1 MLMDDRMTRE
11 EIISLVSLVHRHNQ
25 LFTRIVSE
33 EGRNDF
39 AMAEHLKE
47 EMAEADRDLIEK
59 WGIRPCHGL
68 PLWQPMIPA

>member
-1 MLMDDRMTRE
+1 MDNRMTRE

-33 EGRNDF
+33 EGRNDL
-39 AMAEHLKE
+39 AMAEHLKD
-47 EMAEADRDLIEK
+47 EMAEADRDLIKK

-68 PLWQPMIPA
+68 PLWQPMIPT